1 MTLILSGT
9 DSSVSA
15 PAVQGGTGG
24 TTTGLYYP
32 ATNQIALAANGA
44 QALLA
49 NSAQGVQI
57 ANTLGVG
64 ATTPSTSG
72 AGISFPATQ
81 SASSDANTLDD
92 YEEGSFTPTYTGSG
106 GNPTVTYSSG
116 NTWGTYTKV
125 GNLVSFA
132 LEVRTTAI
140 SGGGGNLQ
148 ISGLPFTP
156 YGGGSNQYVY
166 SCAVSLYNISFSQSY
181 YTGQIPNATY
191 VNITGSA
198 NGVAGTTLAVSAVA
212 SASLSLIRITGTYQ
226 TS

>member
-92 YEEGSFTPTYTGSG
+92 YEKGTWTPVITAASGSG
-106 GNPTVTYSSG
+106 YTVTVYSAA
-116 NTWGTYTKV
+116 YTKI
-125 GNLVSFA
+125 GRLVTVNFNIQVTVSGTASGTMLIAGLPFA
-132 LEVRTTAI
+132 AVLPNAIIYETQQAIFYGATANSSTAMAI
-140 SGGGGNLQ
+140 SGLGGGGA
-148 ISGLPFTP
+148 SWV
-156 YGGGSNQYVY
+156 YARQY
-166 SCAVSLYNISFSQSY
+166 L
-181 YTGQIPNATY
+181 
-191 VNITGSA
+191 
-198 NGVAGTTLAVSAVA
+198 TTF
-212 SASLSLIRITGTYQ
+212 TYQ
-226 TS
+226 V

>member
-92 YEEGSFTPTYTGSG
+92 YEEGTWTPTVGGTATYTDRYG
-106 GNPTVTYSSG
+106 Y
-116 NTWGTYTKV
+116 YTKV
-125 GNLVSFA
+125 GNLVTVV
-132 LEVRTTAI
+132 LKVQINTIGT
-140 SGGGGNLQ
+140 GGVYT
-148 ISGLPFTP
+148 ITSLPFAARSVAVFQ
-156 YGGGSNQYVY
+156 GSVGYFQSILTSVY
-166 SCAVSLYNISFSQSY
+166 SLNCYIDPNSTNLSFVGQGSLSNSNGIPIQVF
-181 YTGQIPNATY
+181 GNNAQIYVTATY
-191 VNITGSA
+191 MTN
-198 NGVAGTTLAVSAVA
+198 
-212 SASLSLIRITGTYQ
+212 
-226 TS
+226 